1 MVDDA
6 ALDTLFLPLSDGELA
21 LPGNE
26 GTLFLRARAGAWLHA
41 WPRSAF
47 VCEQSFKPASDE
59 LSQYRMQPA
68 ASVDPDR
75 RFPLVLVLPPRQRD
89 EARALLARA
98 VRHAS
103 PGGIVVA
110 SQANAEGARSGEA
123 DLARLAGSVQSRS
136 KHKCR
141 VFHTGR
147 LGATVDAALLEQWLA
162 LDAVRPIL
170 DGRYVSRPGLFAW
183 DRVDPASALLAEH
196 LPATLGGHVADLG
209 GGYGYLSTEI
219 VRRCLHVNAIDIY
232 EAEQRAL
239 EPARINLERAI
250 AASGRAIA
258 TAYLWHDVI
267 HGIEQGYDVIV
278 SNPPFHQGR
287 ADQPELGQA
296 FIAAAARAL
305 REGGKFWLVA
315 NRHLP
320 YESILAERFGEVR
333 RVVERDGF
341 KVIAAS
347 GARR

>member
-6 ALDTLFLPLSDGELA
+6 ALDALFLPLAEGELA
-21 LPGNE
+21 SPGDE
-26 GTLFLRARAGAWLHA
+26 GALFLRARAGAWLHA
-41 WPRSAF
+41 WPRNSF
-47 VCEQSFKPASDE
+47 VCEQGFKPAADE
-59 LSQYRMQPA
+59 LAHYRMPSI
-68 ASVDPDR
+68 ASVEAER

-103 PGGIVVA
+103 PGGVVVA

-123 DLARLAGSVQSRS
+123 DLARLAGPVQCRS

-147 LGATVDAALLEQWLA
+147 LGTAVDAAVLAEWLA

-183 DRVDPASALLAEH
+183 NRIDPASALLAEH
-196 LPATLGGHVADLG
+196 LPATLAGQVADLG
-209 GGYGYLSTEI
+209 AGYGYLSTEI
-219 VRRCLHVNAIDIY
+219 VRRCPRVSVIDVY

-239 EPARINLERAI
+239 EPARTNLERAV
-250 AASGRAIA
+250 ADSGRDIA
-258 TAYLWHDVI
+258 TTYFWRDVT
-267 HGIEQGYDVIV
+267 HGLERACDAIV

-296 FIAAAARAL
+296 FIASAAGAL
-305 REGGKFWLVA
+305 RDGGEFWLVA

-320 YESILAERFGEVR
+320 YEAILAERFGEVR

-341 KVIAAS
+341 KVVT
-347 GARR
+347 ARGVRR